1 MEINKTIAF
10 NIVAL
15 IVAVLGAFGYTGE
28 LPETW
33 MAFVVPIV
41 LLINLALKY
50 WSGTESGKA
59 RNV

>member
-1 MEINKTIAF
+1 MEINKTMAF

-15 IVAVLGAFGYTGE
+15 IVAVLGAYGYSGE
-28 LPETW
+28 LPEGW

-41 LLINLALKY
+41 ALINLILKY
-50 WSGTESGKA
+50 WSRTASGKA

>member
-10 NIVAL
+10 NVVAL
-15 IVAVLGAFGYTGE
+15 IVAVLAAYGYTGE

-33 MAFVVPIV
+33 TAFVVPIV
-41 LLINLALKY
+41 TLINLILKY
-50 WSGTESGKA
+50 WSRTEGGKA